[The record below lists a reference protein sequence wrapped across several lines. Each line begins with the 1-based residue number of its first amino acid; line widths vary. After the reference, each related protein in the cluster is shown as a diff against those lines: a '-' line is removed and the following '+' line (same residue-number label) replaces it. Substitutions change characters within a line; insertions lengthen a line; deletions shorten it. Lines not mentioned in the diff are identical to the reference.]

1 MTASSRRAFI
11 LLALLTGSV
20 VVGSALLA
28 IEAHLA
34 PLPGPDNPKTF
45 DETVDSL
52 EASTVRWLWF
62 YLPAF
67 GLGIAVGV
75 GRLIRGS
82 HAWLDFVVA
91 SLFFMGLVFVHHV
104 TVSFKSAWIF
114 VPVYLFVGMLVA
126 TLIRGKT
133 SGLGE

>member
-1 MTASSRRAFI
+1 MTASSRRALI
-11 LLALLTGSV
+11 LLALFSGSV
-20 VVGSALLA
+20 FVGSALLA

-62 YLPAF
+62 YLPIL
-67 GLGIAVGV
+67 GLALAVGV
-75 GRLIRGS
+75 GLLVSGS
-82 HAWLDFVVA
+82 HAWLDFVLV
-91 SLFFMGLVFVHHV
+91 SPFFMGLVFVHHV

-114 VPVYLFVGMLVA
+114 VPLYL
-126 TLIRGKT
+126 
-133 SGLGE
+133 GLGAVVSTIVRHFTE

>member
-11 LLALLTGSV
+11 LLGLLTGSV
-20 VVGSALLA
+20 VIGSGLLA
-28 IEAHLA
+28 LEAHLA

-52 EASTVRWLWF
+52 EVSTVRWLWF
-62 YLPAF
+62 YLPAL
-67 GLGIAVGV
+67 GLVVAVGA

-91 SLFFMGLVFVHHV
+91 SPYFMGLVFVHHV

-114 VPVYLFVGMLVA
+114 VPLYLV
-126 TLIRGKT
+126 
-133 SGLGE
+133 LGAVVSTMVRRFSE